1 MAKVRSVSTS
11 RVIPASAQAIFE
23 VLADPAQHSVIDGSG
38 TVRGTREVPER
49 LSLGATFGMSVKR
62 GVKYPI
68 TNTVIEFD
76 EGRRIAWRHFHGHIW
91 RYELE
96 PLQHGTK
103 VTETFDWATS
113 RFPRY
118 IELFGYPK
126 RNLADMERTLVGL
139 AQTAVGPA
147 AA

>member
-11 RVIPASAQAIFE
+11 RTIPAPPERIFE

-38 TVRGTREVPER
+38 TVQGTREAPSR

-62 GVKYPI
+62 GVRYPI
-68 TNTVIEFD
+68 TNTVIEFE
-76 EGRRIAWRHFHGHIW
+76 EGRGIAWRHFHGHVW
-91 RYELE
+91 RYRLD
-96 PLQHGTK
+96 PVDHGTR
-103 VTETFDWATS
+103 VTETFDWASS

-118 IELFGYPK
+118 IELLSYPR
-126 RNLADMERTLVGL
+126 RNLADMERTLVRL
-139 AQTAVGPA
+139 AEVVVGPA